1 MTSGRHWR
9 RRIPVRPSARP
20 GPVSQRGRRRLLGAD
35 RDELRADL
43 LVVLAVGRS
52 DPDRMYSAVSSG
64 PPSRKNNP
72 GYQTI
77 MIRSQDGGR
86 GWDAMDFGDP
96 VTHDFPEGIIVDDE
110 QPGRVYVGLQ
120 GGDFYASDDAG
131 DSWRPIDL
139 KLQGVEN
146 VKLAHA

>member
-1 MTSGRHWR
+1 MET
-9 RRIPVRPSARP
+9 PVVFECKGQQIIGMLHLPK
-20 GPVSQRGRRRLLGAD
+20 GRGRFPAALLLLQPLHRGQKPRRLRLAIDHGAGSF
-35 RDELRADL
+35 RSRSGQ
-43 LVVLAVGRS
+43 GRS
-52 DPDRMYSAVSSG
+52 SGCRVRVG
-64 PPSRKNNP
+64 PP
-72 GYQTI
+72 
-77 MIRSQDGGR
+77 GGTPFVACR
-86 GWDAMDFGDP
+86 PAPAFGDT